1 MDVSLLAGGKTTVST
16 GRVDA
21 KIALV
26 TGGGLGVG
34 RATAILLASEG
45 ATVIVS
51 DIDAH
56 AAEQVASEICDGG
69 GVAEAVKLDVAE
81 ESAWMVVIE
90 GILTRHQ
97 RIDVLVNNAGVSFA
111 KPIAET
117 TLDEWRR
124 VLGVNLDGLFLG
136 TKNAILAM
144 RSRGGGSIINVAS
157 VSGINAYPEASA
169 YGASKAAVRL
179 FSKIAAIE
187 CANTKTAI
195 RVNLV
200 TPGGVKTPMWE
211 SMDFFRDLVSQ
222 HGGTEQAFAAMA
234 GTSPSNQFSSP
245 EDIARTI
252 LYFASDESAHL
263 TGVELVIAQGH
274 VG

>member
-1 MDVSLLAGGKTTVST
+1 VST
-16 GRVDA
+16 GRVHA

-26 TGGGLGVG
+26 TGGGSGIG
-34 RATAILLASEG
+34 RATAILLANEG

-56 AAEQVASEICDGG
+56 AAEQVANVIRDEASE
-69 GVAEAVKLDVAE
+69 AEAVKLDVAE
-81 ESAWMVVIE
+81 ESAWMAVIE

-124 VLGVNLDGLFLG
+124 VLSVNLDGAFLG
-136 TKNAILAM
+136 TKHAIVAM

-169 YGASKAAVRL
+169 YGASKAAVRH

-187 CANTKTAI
+187 CADAETGI
-195 RVNLV
+195 RVNVV
-200 TPGGVKTPMWE
+200 TPGGVKPRCGSRW
-211 SMDFFRDLVSQ
+211 
-222 HGGTEQAFAAMA
+222 
-234 GTSPSNQFSSP
+234 TSSGSWQPNRAERTKRLRGWRAPHPHTSSP
-245 EDIARTI
+245 PRRTSSG
-252 LYFASDESAHL
+252 ASSTL
-263 TGVELVIAQGH
+263 LPMSLLI
-274 VG
+274 